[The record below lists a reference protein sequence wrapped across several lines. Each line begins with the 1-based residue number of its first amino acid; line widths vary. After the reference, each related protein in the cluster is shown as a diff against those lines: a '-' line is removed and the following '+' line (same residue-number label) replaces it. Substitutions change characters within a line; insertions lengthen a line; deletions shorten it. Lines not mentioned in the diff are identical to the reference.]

1 MDENTNQTETE
12 TTNETDM
19 PAATAEEATSVDA
32 PDVDVSTDVTTME
45 PAADMGDANLL
56 DDSTLESGLHTL
68 NLLHT
73 LSQDVIYLMGLSFI
87 LGSLFTVFVL
97 LILDFIR
104 RNNNTES
111 K

>member
-12 TTNETDM
+12 TMNETDM
-19 PAATAEEATSVDA
+19 PAATAEEAPTVDA
-32 PDVDVSTDVTTME
+32 PDVDVSTDV
-45 PAADMGDANLL
+45 PAGDAVADMGDVDVAGEAGV
-56 DDSTLESGLHTL
+56 ESSLHTL

-97 LILDFIR
+97 LVLDFIR
-104 RNNNTES
+104 RNNGDS